1 MNVLFE
7 SINNVQKTQIHCRYL
22 YLKYSHK
29 VSYIPFSYETFQ
41 TVNTLRALIVVILRI
56 TSYLRICLFAFIDL
70 CTHLLVSSANLHSKL
85 GCSL

>member
-1 MNVLFE
+1 MKMNVLFE

-56 TSYLRICLFAFIDL
+56 KSYLRICLFAFI
-70 CTHLLVSSANLHSKL
+70 CVRICYYRQQTYIPS
-85 GCSL
+85 